1 MANDVDLDAKRSKLE
16 ATEIKWCF
24 IHFKD
29 VLQSLT
35 LVSETRLKKFV
46 SCRKRWAA
54 IDGEKADLCRESYEI
69 FSDEECC
76 QLICYAHEKCY
87 KRICDENKLLK
98 AEEKFKSTPQ
108 STTAA
113 ALTSDE
119 TQKRKSTRLQM
130 QSEAAVRLARNE
142 HVHPVQ
148 CIICCRDTDQFVMVS
163 MLIFTWL
170 LNFGTCMSVTINFVK
185 QI

>member
-16 ATEIKWCF
+16 ATEIKLCF

-29 VLQSLT
+29 VSQSLT
-35 LVSETRLKKFV
+35 LVSETRLKKLAL
-46 SCRKRWAA
+46 CRKRWAA
-54 IDGEKADLCRESYEI
+54 LDGEKADLCRESYEI

-76 QLICYAHEKCY
+76 QLIRYAHEKCY

-98 AEEKFKSTPQ
+98 AEEKFKSTPE

-113 ALTSDE
+113 ALTFDE

-130 QSEAAVRLARNE
+130 QSEAAVRLSRNE
-142 HVHPVQ
+142 HVLSVQ
-148 CIICCRDTDQFVMVS
+148 CIISHLD
-163 MLIFTWL
+163 
-170 LNFGTCMSVTINFVK
+170 SV
-185 QI
+185 